1 MDKLNQQI
9 EDFLDG
15 DLIGD
20 ELDSFLKRKD
30 QELEFTNEID
40 LRLGINQSLRD
51 KGLSEIREIL
61 DKQRNEFFI
70 RDPFHNFR
78 KDLLKTWHLAAAS
91 FSLILVVGGLWYILS
106 NKPYSTEKLV
116 TKYYKP
122 AGPINQIRSV
132 QISSGDALS
141 EAFKHYKQNNF
152 NSALKYFNSLDNQI
166 TAKFY
171 SGICFIELEE
181 FDKAIDS
188 FTFVVNDKDNLF
200 VEQADWYLGL
210 IYLMNNQRQMA
221 ISQFELIANGD
232 SYYASQ
238 AEEIIKYLN

>member
-9 EDFLDG
+9 EDFLD
-15 DLIGD
+15 DKLIGD
-20 ELDSFLKRKD
+20 DLDLFLQRKEK
-30 QELEFTNEID
+30 ELEFTNEID
-40 LRLGINQSLRD
+40 LRLEINKSLRD
-51 KGLSEIREIL
+51 KGLSELREIL
-61 DKQRNEFFI
+61 DKQRNDFFI

-122 AGPINQIRSV
+122 AHPINQIRSV
-132 QISSGDALS
+132 DISSGDALS
-141 EAFKHYKQNNF
+141 QAFKHYKQNDF
-152 NSALKYFNSLDNQI
+152 NSALKYFRSLDNQI

-171 SGICFIELEE
+171 SGVCFIELED
-181 FDKAIDS
+181 FNKAIES
-188 FTFVVNDKDNLF
+188 FAFVVNDKDNLY

-221 ISQFELIANGD
+221 IAQFEHIANGD

-238 AEEIIKYLN
+238 AEEIRKYLN

>member
-1 MDKLNQQI
+1 MDKFNQQI

-15 DLIGD
+15 NLTGE
-20 ELDSFLKRKD
+20 ELDLFLKQKEKGQD
-30 QELEFTNEID
+30 EID
-40 LRLGINQSLRD
+40 LRHEINQSMRD
-51 KGLSEIREIL
+51 KGLYELRKLL
-61 DKQRNEFFI
+61 DKQRNDFFI

-78 KDLLKTWHLAAAS
+78 RDLFKTWHLAAAS

-122 AGPINQIRSV
+122 AHPIQQIRSV
-132 QISSGDALS
+132 EISSSDALA
-141 EAFKHYKQNNF
+141 EAFKHYKNNNF
-152 NSALKYFNSLDNQI
+152 NNALKYFNSLDNQI

-171 SGICFIELEE
+171 SGVCYIELEE
-181 FDKAIDS
+181 FNNAIES

-238 AEEIIKYLN
+238 AEDIIKYLN

>member
-1 MDKLNQQI
+1 MDKLNQRI

-15 DLIGD
+15 NLIGE
-20 ELDSFLKRKD
+20 ELDLFLKQKEQE
-30 QELEFTNEID
+30 QELANEIN
-40 LRLGINQSLRD
+40 LRLKINQSLKD
-51 KGLSEIREIL
+51 KGLIELRELL
-61 DKQRNEFFI
+61 DKQRNDFFI

-122 AGPINQIRSV
+122 AHPIQQIRSV
-132 QISSGDALS
+132 EISSGNALA
-141 EAFKHYKQNNF
+141 EAFKHYKQNDF
-152 NSALKYFNSLDNQI
+152 NNALKYFNSLDNQI

-171 SGICFIELEE
+171 SGVCYIELEE
-181 FDKAIDS
+181 FDQAIES
-188 FTFVVNDKDNLF
+188 FTFVINDKDNLF

-210 IYLMNNQRQMA
+210 IYLMNNQRQKA

-232 SYYASQ
+232 SYYAPQ

>member
-1 MDKLNQQI
+1 MDKLNQKI
-9 EDFLDG
+9 EEFLDG
-15 DLIGD
+15 NLEGD
-20 ELDSFLKRKD
+20 ELDLFLKQKE
-30 QELEFTNEID
+30 QEKPLNSEVD
-40 LRLGINQSLRD
+40 LRIEINQSLKD
-51 KGLSEIREIL
+51 KGLFELREIL
-61 DKQRNEFFI
+61 DKQKTDLFMK
-70 RDPFHNFR
+70 DPFNNLR
-78 KDLLKTWHLAAAS
+78 KDLFKTWHLAAAS

-122 AGPINQIRSV
+122 AHPINQIRSV
-132 QISSGDALS
+132 EISSGNALS
-141 EAFKHYKQNNF
+141 EAFKHYKNNNF
-152 NSALKYFNSLDNQI
+152 NGALKYFNSLDNQI

-171 SGICFIELEE
+171 SGVCYIELEE
-181 FDKAIDS
+181 FSQAIES

-221 ISQFELIANGD
+221 ISQFDQISKSD

-238 AEEIIKYLN
+238 AEDILKYLN